1 MGHTISGLIVSA
13 RDPAGYAA
21 AGFFGTLAGSS
32 VVKNLNFDNATV
44 NSTHY
49 AGVVAGYVAESNVVI
64 SGCSVTNSTV
74 TSTPNLTN
82 GGILYDNGDKA
93 GGIIGYFVKGTIDS
107 CTVSG
112 TSISAY
118 RDLGGI
124 VGAADGGTVKNN
136 NVKDTVL
143 SYTEAPG
150 SVKDDKVNEN
160 MGEVIGREV
169 TAPDKENNTYE
180 NVTLNNGGNA

>member
-1 MGHTISGLIVSA
+1 M
-13 RDPAGYAA
+13 
-21 AGFFGTLAGSS
+21 
-32 VVKNLNFDNATV
+32 
-44 NSTHY
+44 
-49 AGVVAGYVAESNVVI
+49 AESNVVI
-64 SGCSVTNSTV
+64 SNCIVTKSTV

-93 GGIIGYFVKGTIDS
+93 GGIIGYVVNGTIEG
-107 CTVSG
+107 CTVSD

-143 SYTEAPG
+143 SYTKALG
-150 SVKDDKVNEN
+150 SVKDDKANEN

-169 TAPDKENNTYE
+169 TAPDKENNTSE
-180 NVTLNNGGNA
+180 NVTFNNGGNA